1 MLEKEETATKPLFE
15 IRHLLVVA
23 AQKEYDA
30 RIARGLHPYSMA
42 SYQFEN
48 FIHNELNKYISDT
61 HEWKSG
67 DWRKFQASKELYK
80 YKVILDD
87 YKQNIGPFS
96 KGLWLVGAY
105 IDLMIAWSTPGFSEA
120 YRNHCQENN

>member
-48 FIHNELNKYISDT
+48 FIHNELNKHISDT

-80 YKVILDD
+80 YKVHLGLIPT
-87 YKQNIGPFS
+87 IPFN
-96 KGLWLVGAY
+96 
-105 IDLMIAWSTPGFSEA
+105 FSA
-120 YRNHCQENN
+120 IHSDVSAIII